1 MDMEVP
7 DQVLSPWT
15 EIIVQETSECID
27 VNLWGRKY
35 SFANA
40 PLLTSIFTA
49 ETEILASPIR
59 LVGKIDSKPIN
70 WGNKGAFLFRHS
82 NAYAIVSGWQANESL
97 IVNTSTQIEYDGLIR
112 IDMVVMPKPSS
123 SPKLEE
129 LWLEIPLKLD
139 RANLFHYWPGR
150 WGSAENSGA
159 VPENGLT
166 LPFRPFVWL
175 GWEDGGLSWFAESD
189 KGWQSKENCIEILRQ
204 DKETLLR
211 IHILDYQ
218 PQRLP
223 LTITFGLQATPV
235 KPIPRDF
242 HEWHICH
249 GANYGIEKQ
258 TIKEGSNETIL
269 DKMAEL
275 GVRTLV
281 FHEHWTPIQNYWE
294 TTHKA
299 ELKQLVDECH
309 KRGIKLL
316 LYFGYELSSLAPEWG
331 RLADEVLV
339 KSPHGDLTGG
349 YYRSNPEQRDYIV
362 CYNNRWQDYL
372 VEGVASAI
380 ETYGF
385 DGVYLDGTIEP
396 WGCANEKHGCGYRAD
411 DGSLRVTYP
420 IFAVRKLMR
429 RLYALIHPK
438 GGLVNPHQ
446 STCCVT
452 PTLAFSHSYWD
463 GEQFGGGELSGDP
476 LQKLPLS
483 AFRAEFMGK
492 NFGVPCEF
500 LVYEKP
506 PTWTFEHA
514 LAFTML
520 HDVLVRPGGFG
531 RQLELMSNIWK
542 AMTDFGVSDAEWYP
556 YWRNEK
562 LIESQPESVKVSFYL
577 KKDKL
582 LLVVSNLSADQE
594 VNAQIILNNSQ
605 LGYFKYAYNAITKES
620 YTINENK
627 LKVTLQ
633 PMRMK
638 LICAVN

>member
-1 MDMEVP
+1 MDMEIP

-15 EIIVQETSECID
+15 EVVVQEADNCVD
-27 VNLWGRKY
+27 VNILGRKY
-35 SFANA
+35 SFANS
-40 PLLTSIFTA
+40 PFPTSILTA
-49 ETEILASPIR
+49 SNEVLASPIR
-59 LVGKIDSKPIN
+59 LIGKTNDEPIQ
-70 WGNKGAFLFRHS
+70 WESKGAFIFRH
-82 NAYAIVSGWQANESL
+82 NDAHAIISGWQANKSL
-97 IVNTSTQIEYDGLIR
+97 IINTSSQIEYDGMMR
-112 IDMVVMPKPSS
+112 VDMVVMPQSGV

-129 LWLEIPLKLD
+129 LWLEIPLNADK
-139 RANLFHYWPGR
+139 ATLFHYWPGR

-159 VPENGLT
+159 VPEDGLI
-166 LPFRPFVWL
+166 LPFRPFIWL

-189 KGWQSKENCIEILRQ
+189 KGWQSKENCIEVLRQGKETILR
-204 DKETLLR
+204 L
-211 IHILDYQ
+211 HILDSQ
-218 PQRLP
+218 PHSLP
-223 LTITFGLQATPV
+223 LTITFGFQATPV
-235 KPIPRDF
+235 KPIPENF

-249 GANYGIEKQ
+249 GANYGIENQ
-258 TIKEGSNETIL
+258 TTKEGNAETIL

-275 GVRTLV
+275 GVKTLV

-294 TTHKA
+294 TTHEN
-299 ELKQLVDECH
+299 ELRKLIDECH

-331 RLADEVLV
+331 RLAEEVLV
-339 KSPHGDLTGG
+339 KNTNGGLAGG
-349 YYRSNPEQRDYIV
+349 YHRHPEQRDYIV
-362 CYNNRWQDYL
+362 CYNSKWQDYF
-372 VEGVASAI
+372 VEGITRAI
-380 ETYGF
+380 EIYGF

-396 WGCANEKHGCGYRAD
+396 WGCANEKHGCGYRTP
-411 DGSLRVTYP
+411 DGNLKVTYP
-420 IFAVRKLMR
+420 IFAVRRLMR

-463 GEQFGGGELSGDP
+463 GEQFGGGELAGDP

-531 RQLELMSNIWK
+531 KQLELMSGIWK
-542 AMTDFGVSDAEWYP
+542 AMTDFGVKDAEWYP
-556 YWRNEK
+556 YWRNENFVK
-562 LIESQPESVKVSFYL
+562 VQPESVKISFYL
-577 KKDKL
+577 KGSQI
-582 LLVVSNLSADQE
+582 LLVASNLSADQKAT
-594 VNAQIILNNSQ
+594 AQITLNSDT
-605 LGYFKYAYNAITKES
+605 LGHFNYAID
-620 YTINENK
+620 TISGEK
-627 LKVTLQ
+627 LPIDGNCLQVTLL

-638 LICAVN
+638 LIHISTR